1 MRLTIAVFAA
11 VLLARCATAIH
22 HDLQAV
28 PVTSTPSGADVTLDC
43 GRGPTRIGI
52 TPLTLML
59 HRRDTRCNVIIAKS
73 GWLGRRVDFHR
84 VPSAAALSDV
94 AAAVLIGGVIAT
106 SNVDFSASNGTS
118 SGGGVVN
125 VSASGSGSVSPVAIA
140 GVFFSGAVLIDVAS
154 GALFAQS
161 PGRVEVTLQPRRE

>member
-1 MRLTIAVFAA
+1 VRLTLAVLAA
-11 VLLARCATAIH
+11 VLLARCATVIH

-28 PVTSTPSGADVTLDC
+28 PVTSNPTGAGVTLDC
-43 GRGPTRIGI
+43 GRGATRIGT

-59 HRRDTRCNVIIAKS
+59 HRRDAHCTAIIVKS
-73 GWLGRRVDFHR
+73 GWADARVDFHR

-94 AAAVLIGGVIAT
+94 AAALVIGGIVST
-106 SNVDFSASNGTS
+106 SNVDFSATNGTS
-118 SGGGVVN
+118 SGGTVA

-154 GALFAQS
+154 GALFAQV
-161 PGRVEVTLQPRRE
+161 PRRVDVTLQPRR

>member
-1 MRLTIAVFAA
+1 VRLTLAMLAA
-11 VLLARCATAIH
+11 VLLAHCATAIH

-43 GRGPTRIGI
+43 GRGATRIGT

-59 HRRDTRCNVIIAKS
+59 HRRDSHCSATIVKS
-73 GWLGRRVDFHR
+73 GWGAARVDFHR

-94 AAAVLIGGVIAT
+94 AAALIIGGVVAN

-118 SGGGVVN
+118 TGGTVN
-125 VSASGSGSVSPVAIA
+125 VSASGSGSVPPAAIA
-140 GVFFSGAVLIDVAS
+140 GVFLSGALLVDVAS
-154 GALFAQS
+154 GALFAQV
-161 PGRVEVTLQPRRE
+161 PRRVDVTLQPRR